1 MQRGIVAVCRLTE
14 TKRVLKRWSEGYGLD
29 GMEWMKD
36 LVGKDGAKRV
46 GYIDWVRRRESSS
59 SAK

>member
-1 MQRGIVAVCRLTE
+1 MCRLTE